1 LEKPLKLLPLL
12 RLILSIQTNCV
23 MKTVKQT
30 LIFLLTTLLISSCV
44 KQAVTSNSDAGA
56 KVDMYGEQSNSR
68 NNTGSTVV
76 VEDAVQNAT
85 LDNYLQRVAGVNVTG
100 TGANAS
106 ITIRGVGSFISSN
119 EPLFLVNGQAISGYS
134 SAFGLCNAN
143 NIKSVAVLK
152 DAASCALYGSRGA
165 NGVISITLKK

>member
-1 LEKPLKLLPLL
+1 MMKN
-12 RLILSIQTNCV
+12 ILNACFI
-23 MKTVKQT
+23 
-30 LIFLLTTLLISSCV
+30 LAITLLSASCA
-44 KQAVTSNSDAGA
+44 KQGVTSTTSDNSSTS
-56 KVDMYGEQSNSR
+56 VYGEEQNSR

-76 VEDAVQNAT
+76 VKDAVNNAT

-100 TGANAS
+100 TGLNAT
-106 ITIRGVGSFISSN
+106 ITIRGISSFVSSN

-134 SAFGLCNAN
+134 SAYSLCNAN

-152 DAASCALYGSRGA
+152 DAASCGLYGSRGA

>member
-1 LEKPLKLLPLL
+1 LEKPLKFLPLL

-23 MKTVKQT
+23 MKTIKQT
-30 LIFLLTTLLISSCV
+30 LIFLVTTLFISSCA
-44 KQAVTSNSDAGA
+44 KQSTTSNTGTTEN
-56 KVDMYGEQSNSR
+56 MYGEQKNSR

-85 LDNYLQRVAGVNVTG
+85 LDNYLQRVAGVNIIG
-100 TGANAS
+100 TGANATV
-106 ITIRGVGSFISSN
+106 TIRGVGSFVSSN

>member
-1 LEKPLKLLPLL
+1 
-12 RLILSIQTNCV
+12 

-30 LIFLLTTLLISSCV
+30 LIFLVTMLLISSCI
-44 KQAVTSNSDAGA
+44 KQSTTSNTGTN
-56 KVDMYGEQSNSR
+56 VDMYGEQKNSR

-76 VEDAVQNAT
+76 VEDAVENAT
-85 LDNYLQRVAGVNVTG
+85 LDNYLQRVAGVNITG
-100 TGANAS
+100 TGANA
-106 ITIRGVGSFISSN
+106 TVTVRGINSFASST
-119 EPLFLVNGQAISGYS
+119 EPLFLINGQSISGYS
-134 SAFGLCNAN
+134 TAFSLCNAN